1 MNSYTITEIQTAAP
15 GEPLPLC
22 RVYSYDSLT
31 STNAKAL
38 ELAAMGEAEGTV
50 VIADEQTA
58 GRGRRGR
65 DWYSPPGQDIYL
77 SILLRPQIEPEKVSR
92 MTLMAAQAVREAILK
107 TVCPEALDG
116 ASAQETPEGRY
127 RIKWPN
133 DIVADGK
140 KVCGILTET
149 RMEDMAIDA
158 VVIGI
163 GINVNACAFPEE
175 IRSVATSLRC
185 EEGHCFERMKLVGNL
200 LQSMAHKYALFLRTG
215 DLSGLCDDYNA
226 SMAGIGSQA
235 KISGPGWEETG
246 TIRGI
251 DETGAL
257 LFQKKDGS
265 IEHVISGEVSLR
277 GTDGYI

>member
-1 MNSYTITEIQTAAP
+1 MGSYRVTQMQTAAP
-15 GEPLPLC
+15 GEPLQFC
-22 RVYSYDSLT
+22 RVYSYDALT
-31 STNAKAL
+31 STNARAL
-38 ELAAMGEAEGTV
+38 ELAAEGEAEGTV

-77 SILLRPQIEPEKVSR
+77 SILLRPQISAEKVSR
-92 MTLMAAQAVREAILK
+92 MTLMAAQAVRDAILK
-107 TVCPEALDG
+107 TVRETASQRPEELAP
-116 ASAQETPEGRY
+116 AENRY

-140 KVCGILTET
+140 KLCGILTET
-149 RMEDMAIDA
+149 RMEDMAIEA

-175 IRSVATSLRC
+175 IRSIATSLNC
-185 EEGHCFERMKLVGNL
+185 EEGHRFDRMELIRYL
-200 LQSMAHKYALFLRTG
+200 LKSMAEKYALFLRTG
-215 DLSGLCDDYNA
+215 DLSSLCDAYND
-226 SMAGIGSQA
+226 SMAGIGSRA
-235 KISGPGWEETG
+235 MISGPGWEENG
-246 TIRGI
+246 IIRGI